1 MKIAM
6 ISTPFLS
13 VPPRRYG
20 GTELVIYELVE
31 GLTERGHDVTLF
43 STADAST
50 SAKLR
55 YFYEEPLWPPAP
67 LPDVN
72 HVTAAMAEAIAD
84 GGFDVI
90 HAHSAFAL
98 PYGRMMPE
106 LPLVYTLHHARDEE
120 LSSFY
125 RNFQDA
131 YYIAISRNQKSREIP
146 LRRCDLIYH
155 GLDPERYRWTET
167 PRDYVCFMGR
177 FAKVKGP
184 HIAID
189 AAEQA
194 GVRIQVA
201 GEIHSVDQAF
211 GDQEVVPRLARTHV
225 NYVGCLGAEGKA
237 PFLQYSRALLAPLE
251 WEEPFGLFMIEAMLS
266 GCPVVAFPRG
276 SVTELVEPGLTGF
289 IVNSQE
295 EMAHLIRPGGVLD
308 SFDRRECRERAIER
322 FSRGRMVADHE
333 LTYAKVTAPANRIGR
348 TFPSLQRI

>member
-1 MKIAM
+1 M

-13 VPPRRYG
+13 VPPHRYG

-43 STADAST
+43 STGDATT

-55 YFYEEPLWPPAP
+55 YFYKAPHWPPAP

-72 HVTAAMAEAIAD
+72 HVTAAMAEVIAD

-90 HAHSAFAL
+90 HTHSAFAL
-98 PYGRMMPE
+98 PYARMMPE

-125 RNFQDA
+125 KNFPNPV
-131 YYIAISRNQKSREIP
+131 YIAISRNQKRREIP

-155 GLDPERYRWTET
+155 GLDPARYRWTET

-184 HIAID
+184 HTAID

-201 GEIHSVDQAF
+201 GEIHSVDQDF
-211 GDQEVVPRLARTHV
+211 GDREVLPRLAKPHV
-225 NYVGCLGAEGKA
+225 DYLGCLGVEGKI

-266 GCPVVAFPRG
+266 GCPVLAFPRG
-276 SVTELVEPGLTGF
+276 SVPELVEPGLTGF
-289 IVNSQE
+289 IVNSKE

-308 SFDRRECRERAIER
+308 SFDRRQCRERAMER
-322 FSRGRMVADHE
+322 FSRNRMVSDHE
-333 LTYAKVTAPANRIGR
+333 LTYARVAASSTHIKQTHS
-348 TFPSLQRI
+348 SLQTI

>member
-1 MKIAM
+1 MRIAM

-13 VPPRRYG
+13 VPPHRYG
-20 GTELVIYELVE
+20 GTELVIFELVE

-43 STADAST
+43 STGDART

-55 YFYEEPLWPPAP
+55 YSYQEPLWPPAP

-72 HVTAAMAEAIAD
+72 HVTAALAEIIAD

-98 PYGRMMPE
+98 PYTRMMPE

-120 LSSFY
+120 LSAFY
-125 RNFQDA
+125 QNFSDA
-131 YYIAISRNQKSREIP
+131 RYVAISRNQKSREIP
-146 LRRCDLIYH
+146 LRCCDLIYH
-155 GLDPERYRWTET
+155 GLDPARYRWTET

-184 HIAID
+184 HTAID
-189 AAEQA
+189 AAERA

-201 GEIHSVDQAF
+201 GEIHSVDKVF
-211 GDQEVVPRLARTHV
+211 GDQEVVPRLARPHV
-225 NYVGCLGAEGKA
+225 DFLGCLGVEGKI
-237 PFLQYSRALLAPLE
+237 PFLQYSRALLAPIE
-251 WEEPFGLFMIEAMLS
+251 WEEPFGLFIIEAMLS

-276 SVTELVEPGLTGF
+276 SVPELVEPGLTGF

-295 EMAHLIRPGGVLD
+295 EMVRLIRPGGGLD
-308 SFDRRECRERAIER
+308 SFDRHQCRERAVER
-322 FSRGRMVADHE
+322 FSRSRMVSDHE
-333 LTYAKVTAPANRIGR
+333 LTYAKVAASSSRIGR
-348 TFPSLQRI
+348 TLTSFQAI